1 MVESMSLRSL
11 LYHWVLH
18 GSRAELAM
26 VLTPREHQDTGG
38 VCWGNW
44 GHWGTSEGGHTGETT
59 ARGKG
64 DAFSPNRT
72 RVWLSV
78 FSIPTPKDYK
88 SCQNPFG
95 ELR

>member
-11 LYHWVLH
+11 FYHWVPH

-26 VLTPREHQDTGG
+26 VLTPRGHQDTGG
-38 VCWGNW
+38 VCWGKR

-64 DAFSPNRT
+64 DAFSSNRT

-88 SCQNPFG
+88 SCQNPFR